1 MRGTGNPIKKPEKI
15 NKILDNSK
23 LLNLKIAS
31 NINTDSYNI
40 NNQNT
45 SNLKDR
51 KKTSSQDQNK
61 KSKGI

>member
-23 LLNLKIAS
+23 LLILNLAS
-31 NINTDSYNI
+31 NNNTDSNNI
-40 NNQNT
+40 NNLNAH
-45 SNLKDR
+45 NIKDR